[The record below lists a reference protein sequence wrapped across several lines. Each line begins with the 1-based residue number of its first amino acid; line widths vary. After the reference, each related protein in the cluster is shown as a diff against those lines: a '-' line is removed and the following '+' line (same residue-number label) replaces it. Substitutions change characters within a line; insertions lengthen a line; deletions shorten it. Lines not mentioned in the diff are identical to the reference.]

1 MTSHALAA
9 EWWEKHSNSK
19 SGADYARR
27 IREGDSAGLGHGQFA
42 SIIRKG
48 DARAKAMGLKLPDG
62 EEKPKGGRKGKAG
75 EGGPAR

>member
-1 MTSHALAA
+1 MSNDRELAA

-48 DARAKAMGLKLPDG
+48 EARAKAMGLAARAGG
-62 EEKPKGGRKGKAG
+62 EEAAGARKRR
-75 EGGPAR
+75 ARG